1 VCKTRENKSKKIMVI
16 ENLVGNV
23 TIQQNKENTDKHK
36 TRNILISV
44 RRFEYSCRTRKTPR
58 NNYHM
63 MIGLQTASELNLSL

>member
-1 VCKTRENKSKKIMVI
+1 MVI